1 MRSLTF
7 FANSVLHTQQNCLF
21 VTWDLKIYIHKIF
34 SFEYQ
39 CTLYPMTN
47 ILCNV
52 HSNFNYYYY
61 YYYYYY
67 SYYYFIIYCC
77 LFCLDFYY
85 IIIIVVNFLI
95 IVFCGG
101 VGQILIRLSDTN
113 VTTIV
118 SNTYRY
124 HNYLQLLYRYNHFAK
139 RTFVQFQSSNS
150 PTFLSIKCLM
160 TGSDSRNRE
169 IIHKVATQP
178 AAFKNNNKKTVKIIH
193 VHTSKSH
200 GTKANVSYYSTIK

>member
-1 MRSLTF
+1 MRSVTF
-7 FANSVLHTQQNCLF
+7 CANSVLHTQQNCLF
-21 VTWDLKIYIHKIF
+21 VTWDLKIYIHKTF
-34 SFEYQ
+34 SFDYQ

-47 ILCNV
+47 ILCNM

-61 YYYYYY
+61 Y
-67 SYYYFIIYCC
+67 YYYFIIYCC
-77 LFCLDFYY
+77 LFCLDFYF
-85 IIIIVVNFLI
+85 IIIIVILVNFLI
-95 IVFCGG
+95 IVFCGC
-101 VGQILIRLSDTN
+101 VRQILIQLSDIN

-139 RTFVQFQSSNS
+139 RTFVQYQSNNY
-150 PTFLSIKCLM
+150 PTFLSIKGLM

-178 AAFKNNNKKTVKIIH
+178 AAFKQNNKKTVKIIH